1 MTYEDRVHYG
11 KKHPSERD
19 VNPKFAD
26 AVKQTVS
33 KGEIPCADAFKI
45 AADLKV
51 STSEIGFTI
60 DSLEVTLVKCQ
71 LGLYGYKPGRKI
83 VAPADTISKELEEAI
98 RGALVEDRLSCAA
111 SWEIADRFGMAK
123 MEVSS
128 ACEALKIKIFS
139 CQLGAF

>member
-1 MTYEDRVHYG
+1 MTYKDRGHYG
-11 KKHPSERD
+11 KKHPPERD

-51 STSEIGFTI
+51 SPSEIGFTI
-60 DSLEVTLVKCQ
+60 DSLEVSIVKCQ
-71 LGLYGYKPGRKI
+71 LGLYGYKPRRKI
-83 VAPADTISKELEEAI
+83 VTPVDTISKELEGAL
-98 RGALVEDRLSCAA
+98 RGALVENRLSCAA

-128 ACEALKIKIFS
+128 ACEALKIKISS